1 MAAEPPTHT
10 HTALTGGA
18 ADYNGRTK
26 TRFGGRFNA
35 YREGLTNRWNVGEEV
50 PAGTTKAG
58 DIRDWDI
65 APPQE
70 YFNELARVSKNQ
82 IIFGANYFG
91 LPPTR
96 CFVVWRKTNIP
107 LEGFTMSPVEYAWTS
122 FNRNAVMYECGSSF
136 VANSGKEQRF
146 HPTQKPV
153 ELYAWLYRTFAQK
166 GDKILDTH
174 LGSGSSRIAARMAGL
189 DFVGCEID
197 KTYYALQE
205 ERFMRFSAQQ
215 TLLF

>member
-1 MAAEPPTHT
+1 MGDEVPKGTTGADDVRHWDVAPPT
-10 HTALTGGA
+10 
-18 ADYNGRTK
+18 
-26 TRFGGRFNA
+26 
-35 YREGLTNRWNVGEEV
+35 
-50 PAGTTKAG
+50 
-58 DIRDWDI
+58 
-65 APPQE
+65 E
-70 YFNELARVSKNQ
+70 YFDELARVSKNQ

-174 LGSGSSRIAARMAGL
+174 LGSGSSRIAAYDLGF
-189 DFVGCEID
+189 DFVGYEIS
-197 KTYYALQE
+197 KYYFEKEE
-205 ERFMRFSAQQ
+205 ERFARHTAQ
-215 TLLF
+215 LSFLRSDD